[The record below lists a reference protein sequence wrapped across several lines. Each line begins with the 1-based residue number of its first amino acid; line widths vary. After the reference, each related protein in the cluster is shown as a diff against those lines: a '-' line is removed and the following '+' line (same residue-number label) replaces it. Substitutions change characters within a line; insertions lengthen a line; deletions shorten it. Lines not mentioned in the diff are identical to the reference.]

1 MEQTDAACLCDE
13 EPFSPI
19 VDPAERLAGL
29 PQWPGLSHN
38 TRATADYNEHWVYQ
52 GLQRDLSDSKTDTIL
67 YSFSSPMILQHSY
80 CTVADLVQVLDL
92 KPV

>member
-38 TRATADYNEHWVYQ
+38 TRETADYTEAEMQKV
-52 GLQRDLSDSKTDTIL
+52 GDTGDISL
-67 YSFSSPMILQHSY
+67 LFF
-80 CTVADLVQVLDL
+80 
-92 KPV
+92 

>member
-38 TRATADYNEHWVYQ
+38 TRATADYTEAEHLVF
-52 GLQRDLSDSKTDTIL
+52 LL
-67 YSFSSPMILQHSY
+67 YRL
-80 CTVADLVQVLDL
+80 CTEGSVQQQNRPNFLL
-92 KPV
+92 L